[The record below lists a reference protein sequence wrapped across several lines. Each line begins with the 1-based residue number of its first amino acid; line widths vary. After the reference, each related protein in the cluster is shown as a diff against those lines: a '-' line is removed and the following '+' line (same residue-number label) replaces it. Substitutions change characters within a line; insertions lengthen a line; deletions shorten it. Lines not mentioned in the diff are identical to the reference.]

1 MNRCASI
8 LSKCSRGELPDREEA
23 LQLLNHADLLE
34 LGGMADAIR
43 RRLHPEGRVTFVVD
57 RNVNYTNVCESKCK
71 FCAFYR
77 DHDAPDAYL
86 LAEEEIFVKI
96 RELVAQGGTQLLM
109 QGGLHPSLGIDWFEK
124 LFGEI
129 RERFPGVQ
137 NHSLSPAEVTQIAA
151 VSKLTV
157 PETVRRLHGAGL
169 DSIPGGGAEILV
181 DRVRQ
186 EISPKKIGWEGWAA
200 VMLEAA
206 RLGMPTTAT
215 MMFGSRETPAEIVE
229 HIFRV
234 RELQARGGS
243 FTAFI
248 PWTYQP
254 GNTELGGK
262 TASGVEYLKV
272 LALSRIVLDNV
283 PNIQASWV
291 TQGAKM
297 AQVALFFGANDL
309 GGTMLEENV
318 VAAAGCSFRMSREEM
333 VDLIHGAGFRA
344 AQRTTRYDIV
354 REC

>member
-272 LALSRIVLDNV
+272 LALSRIVLDNI